1 MLLSRCFPRQLA
13 MPKGRFIGH
22 SRNPGFS
29 WQDERATQ
37 QMHIYLMLPTEP
49 EDIVRLGIVPIM
61 KSPDAKD

>member
-1 MLLSRCFPRQLA
+1 